1 MIEKF
6 KTLFF
11 VKSSLISLYLALTIP
26 IPFVSIDRLKIPSF
40 VIFFLGLY
48 LIINIT
54 SDYVETCNNKISYK
68 TSLISKTLGKNNW
81 EISWKDIKLIKSLP
95 TSQGSKVYYF
105 NTYQGDNF
113 LLPQR
118 VENFEKFILIV
129 SKNTGLD
136 MKEIS
141 YISPLW
147 TYKLLTFLSVLM
159 IVGEL
164 FAFYKLNIINTETIT
179 LLSNCGYSSTLSQAS
194 LF

>member
-26 IPFVSIDRLKIPSF
+26 LPFISIEEFKIPSL
-40 VIFFLGLY
+40 VIFVLGLY

-68 TSLISKTLGKNNW
+68 SSLISKLLGKKNW

-105 NTYQGDNF
+105 NTNQGNNF
-113 LLPQR
+113 LIPQR
-118 VENFEKFILIV
+118 VENFEKFLSII
-129 SKNTGLD
+129 SRNTGITINGL
-136 MKEIS
+136 S

-147 TYKLLTFLSVLM
+147 TYKLLTLLSVAM
-159 IVGEL
+159 IIGEI
-164 FAFYKLNIINTETIT
+164 FAFLN
-179 LLSNCGYSSTLSQAS
+179 
-194 LF
+194 

>member
-26 IPFVSIDRLKIPSF
+26 IPFVSIDRLKITS
-40 VIFFLGLY
+40 IITFFLGLY

-68 TSLISKTLGKNNW
+68 TSFISKTLGKKNW

-113 LLPQR
+113 LVPQR
-118 VENFEKFILIV
+118 VENFEKFLLIV
-129 SKNTGLD
+129 SKNTGISINEL
-136 MKEIS
+136 S

-147 TYKLLTFLSVLM
+147 TYKLLTLLSVLM
-159 IVGEL
+159 IVGEFLL
-164 FAFYKLNIINTETIT
+164 FYVK
-179 LLSNCGYSSTLSQAS
+179 YYQY
-194 LF
+194 

>member
-11 VKSSLISLYLALTIP
+11 VKSSLITLYLALTIP
-26 IPFVSIDRLKIPSF
+26 IPFVSIEGLKIPS
-40 VIFFLGLY
+40 IITFFLGLY

-68 TSLISKTLGKNNW
+68 TSFISKTLGKKNW

-113 LLPQR
+113 LVPQR
-118 VENFEKFILIV
+118 VENFEKFLLIV
-129 SKNTGLD
+129 SRNTGISVNEL
-136 MKEIS
+136 S

-147 TYKLLTFLSVLM
+147 TYKLLTLLSVFM

-164 FAFYKLNIINTETIT
+164 FAFLY
-179 LLSNCGYSSTLSQAS
+179 
-194 LF
+194 